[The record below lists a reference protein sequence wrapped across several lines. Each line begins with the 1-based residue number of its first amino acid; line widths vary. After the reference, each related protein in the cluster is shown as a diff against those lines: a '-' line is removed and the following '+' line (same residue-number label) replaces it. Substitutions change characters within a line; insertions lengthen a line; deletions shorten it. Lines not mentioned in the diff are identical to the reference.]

1 MATTRIS
8 KILVRNGE
16 LSDLPVLNT
25 SELGYSTDEHRLF
38 IGNDELTVGTGD
50 GVNKIFNIPITS
62 NFPLPT
68 NNLENPKFF
77 VNGSQRSDVTIS
89 GTTVTFAT
97 APDLDAIIT
106 IKFNSEIALVNSTET
121 PSSLVFAAETPSFLD
136 TNFTFNHTV
145 YDTVYID
152 YSVKLTNGT
161 GFRMGRIRLMVD
173 SVNALFKIDDEFN
186 ALTNDADIEFDAR
199 LTGNFCYL
207 TYKNNTVSPAI
218 FKYTFKLWK
227 M

>member
-8 KILVRNGE
+8 KIKVRSGE
-16 LSDLPVLNT
+16 LSDLPVLDP
-25 SELGYSTDEHRLF
+25 SEFGYSSDEHRLF

-50 GVNKIFNIPITS
+50 GSRKTFNIPISS

-77 VNGSQRSDVTIS
+77 VNGSQRSDITIG
-89 GTTVTFAT
+89 GTTVTFTT
-97 APDLDAIIT
+97 APVINSIIT

-121 PSSLVFAAETPSFLD
+121 PSSLLFAAATPSFID
-136 TNFTFNHTV
+136 TNFTFNYNI
-145 YDTVYID
+145 YDTCYID
-152 YSVKLTNGT
+152 YTVKLTNNS
-161 GFRMGRIRLMVD
+161 GFRMGRIRLMI
-173 SVNALFKIDDEFN
+173 NRINTEFKIDDEYN
-186 ALTNDADIEFDAR
+186 SLTNTTEIDFDGK
-199 LTGNFCYL
+199 LVGNYFYL
-207 TYKNNTVSPAI
+207 TYKNNTPSPAV

>member
-8 KILVRNGE
+8 KILVRNGD
-16 LSDLPVLNT
+16 LTDLPVLDP

-38 IGNDELTVGTGD
+38 IGNNELTVGTGD
-50 GVNKIFNIPITS
+50 GTNKIFNIPISS

-77 VNGSQRSDVTIS
+77 VDGSQRSDITIS

-97 APDLDAIIT
+97 APVLSSIIT

-121 PSSLVFAAETPSFLD
+121 PSSLVFSAATPSFLD
-136 TNFTFNHTV
+136 TNFTFNHNV

-152 YSVKLTNGT
+152 YTVKLTNGT

-173 SVNALFKIDDEFN
+173 SVNELFKIDDEYN
-186 ALTNDADIEFDAR
+186 TLTNDTDIDFDAR
-199 LTGNFCYL
+199 LSGGFCYL
-207 TYKNNTVSPAI
+207 TYKNNTVSPAV

>member
-8 KILVRNGE
+8 KIKVRSGQ
-16 LSDLPVLNT
+16 LSDLPVLDP
-25 SELGYSTDEHRLF
+25 SEFGYSTDEHRLF
-38 IGNDELTVGTGD
+38 IGNTELTVGTGN
-50 GVNKIFNIPITS
+50 GTNRIFNIPISS

-77 VNGSQRSDVTIS
+77 VNGSQRSDIVIG

-97 APDLDAIIT
+97 APVLNAIVT

-121 PSSLVFAAETPSFLD
+121 PSSLVFNAATPLFLD
-136 TNFTFNHTV
+136 TNFTFNYTI
-145 YDTVYID
+145 YDTCYID
-152 YSVKLTNGT
+152 YTIRLTNNT

-173 SVNALFKIDDEFN
+173 KNNAEFKIDDEYN
-186 ALTNDADIEFDAR
+186 SLTNTTEIDFDAR
-199 LTGNFCYL
+199 LSGNYCYL
-207 TYKNNTVSPAI
+207 TYKNNTVSPAV

>member
-8 KILVRNGE
+8 KIKVRNGD
-16 LSDLPVLNT
+16 LSDLPVLDP
-25 SELGYSTDEHRLF
+25 SEFGYSTDEHRLF

-50 GVNKIFNIPITS
+50 GSRKTFNIPISS

-77 VNGSQRSDVTIS
+77 VNGSQRSDITIG

-97 APDLDAIIT
+97 APVINAIIT

-121 PSSLVFAAETPSFLD
+121 PSSLLFAAATPSFVD
-136 TNFTFNHTV
+136 TNFTFNYNI
-145 YDTVYID
+145 YDTCYID
-152 YSVKLTNGT
+152 YTVRLTNNS
-161 GFRMGRIRLMVD
+161 GFRMGRIRLMID
-173 SVNALFKIDDEFN
+173 RINDEFKIDDEYN
-186 ALTNDADIEFDAR
+186 SVTNTTEIDFDGK
-199 LTGNFCYL
+199 LVGNYFYL
-207 TYKNNTVSPAI
+207 TYKNNTFSPAV

>member
-8 KILVRNGE
+8 KIKVRSGQ
-16 LSDLPVLNT
+16 LSDLPVLDP
-25 SELGYSTDEHRLF
+25 SEFGYSNDEHRLF
-38 IGNDELTVGTGD
+38 IGNTELIVGTGN
-50 GVNKIFNIPITS
+50 GTNRIFNIPISS

-77 VNGSQRSDVTIS
+77 VNGSQRSDIVIG
-89 GTTVTFAT
+89 GTTVTFAA
-97 APDLDAIIT
+97 APALNAIVT

-121 PSSLVFAAETPSFLD
+121 PSSLVFSAATPSFVD
-136 TNFTFNHTV
+136 TNFTFNYDI
-145 YDTVYID
+145 YDTCYID
-152 YSVKLTNGT
+152 YTIKLTNNT

-173 SVNALFKIDDEFN
+173 KNNAEFKIDDEYN
-186 ALTNDADIEFDAR
+186 SLTNTTEIDFDAR
-199 LTGNFCYL
+199 LSGNYCYL
-207 TYKNNTVSPAI
+207 TYKNNTVSPAV

>member
-16 LSDLPVLNT
+16 LSDLPVLEPA
-25 SELGYSTDEHRLF
+25 ELGYSTDEHRLF

-50 GVNKIFNIPITS
+50 GVKKVFNIPISS

-77 VNGSQRSDVTIS
+77 VNGSQRSDITIG
-89 GTTVTFAT
+89 GTTVTFGT
-97 APDLDAIIT
+97 APALNATIT
-106 IKFNSEIALVNSTET
+106 VKFNSEIALVNSTET
-121 PSSLVFAAETPSFLD
+121 PSSLVFSAATPSFLD

-152 YSVKLTNGT
+152 YTVKLTNGT

-173 SVNALFKIDDEFN
+173 SANAQFKIDDEYN
-186 ALTNDADIEFDAR
+186 SLTNDTEIDFNAR
-199 LTGNFCYL
+199 LSGNFCYL
-207 TYKNNTVSPAI
+207 TYKNNTVSPAV

>member
-8 KILVRNGE
+8 KIKVRNGD
-16 LSDLPVLNT
+16 LSDLPVLDP
-25 SELGYSTDEHRLF
+25 SEFGYSTDEHRLF
-38 IGNDELTVGTGD
+38 IGNDELIVGTGD
-50 GVNKIFNIPITS
+50 GSRKTFNIPISS

-77 VNGSQRSDVTIS
+77 VNGSQRSDITIG

-97 APDLDAIIT
+97 APAINAIIT

-121 PSSLVFAAETPSFLD
+121 PSSLLFAAATPSFVD
-136 TNFTFNHTV
+136 TNFTFNYNI
-145 YDTVYID
+145 YDTCYID
-152 YSVKLTNGT
+152 YTVKLTNNS
-161 GFRMGRIRLMVD
+161 GFRMGRIRLMID
-173 SVNALFKIDDEFN
+173 RINDEFKIDDEYN
-186 ALTNDADIEFDAR
+186 SLTNTTEIDFDGK
-199 LTGNFCYL
+199 LVGNYFYL
-207 TYKNNTVSPAI
+207 TYKNNTPSPAV